1 MGIVEPC
8 VGDGN
13 NPCDGGT
20 IGAGD
25 GACCNDGSIDDA
37 GGSIGDA
44 VWSSTVAPGSSIV
57 VCVAVVSLPSSL

>member
-20 IGAGD
+20 NGAGD

-37 GGSIGDA
+37 D
-44 VWSSTVAPGSSIV
+44 WSSTVAPRSSIV